1 MISTSD
7 FKTGL
12 TVEIDNDV
20 FQIIDFQHVKP
31 GKGAA
36 FVRTKMRNM
45 RTGSVIE
52 RTFNPNEKLNP
63 ARVERQEVQYLYNDG
78 ENYNV
83 MNVESYDQFAISKP
97 DLGDA
102 VKWLKENMNM
112 TILAF
117 KGTIIGVDLPNVVE
131 LEVAETAPGIKGDTA
146 SGGGKP
152 ATLETGAV
160 VNVPFFVNVGDV
172 LQIDTRTGN
181 YLKRV

>member
-12 TVEIDNDV
+12 TVEVDNDV
-20 FQIIDFQHVKP
+20 YQIIEFQHVKP

-52 RTFNPNEKLNP
+52 RTFNPNEKLAP
-63 ARVERQEVQYLYNDG
+63 ARIERQEVQYLYNDG
-78 ENYNV
+78 EVYNM
-83 MNVESYDQFAISKP
+83 MNNETYDQFTVSKA
-97 DLGDA
+97 DMGDA
-102 VKWLKENMNM
+102 IKWLKENMIL
-112 TILAF
+112 TIASYN
-117 KGTIIGVDLPNVVE
+117 GSIMGVDLPNTVE
-131 LEVAETAPGIKGDTA
+131 LEVTDTAPGIKGDTA

-160 VNVPFFVNVGDV
+160 INVPFFVNVGDV
-172 LQIDTRTGN
+172 LQVDTRTGS
-181 YLKRV
+181 YIKRV

>member
-20 FQIIDFQHVKP
+20 YQIIDFQHVKP

-36 FVRTKMRNM
+36 FVRTKMRNV
-45 RTGSVIE
+45 RLGSVIE

-63 ARVERQEVQYLYNDG
+63 ARVERAEVQYLYNDG
-78 ENYNV
+78 ESYNV
-83 MNVESYDQFAISKP
+83 MNVETYDQYAVSKS

-102 VKWLKENMNM
+102 IKWLKENMN
-112 TILAF
+112 LHLLSF
-117 KGTIIGVDLPNVVE
+117 KGTIIGMDLPNVVE
-131 LEVAETAPGIKGDTA
+131 LEVVDTAPGIKGDTA
-146 SGGGKP
+146 SGGSKP

-160 VNVPFFVNVGDV
+160 VNVPFFVNVGDR

-181 YLKRV
+181 YLKRA

>member
-20 FQIIDFQHVKP
+20 YQIIDFQHVKP

-36 FVRTKMRNM
+36 FVRTKMRNV
-45 RTGSVIE
+45 RTGAVIE

-63 ARVERQEVQYLYNDG
+63 ARVERAEVQYLYNDG
-78 ENYNV
+78 ESYNV
-83 MNVESYDQFAISKP
+83 MNVETYDQYAVSKS

-102 VKWLKENMNM
+102 IKWLKENMNL
-112 TILAF
+112 TLLSF
-117 KGTIIGVDLPNVVE
+117 KGTIIGVDMPNVVE
-131 LEVAETAPGIKGDTA
+131 LEVVDTAPGIKGDTA

-160 VNVPFFVNVGDV
+160 VTVPFFVNIGDR
-172 LQIDTRTGN
+172 LQIDTRNGN
-181 YLKRV
+181 YVKRA